1 LNDLRGTQTETA
13 GVVHV
18 TSTAQYKQLTKN
30 AKLVL
35 VDFTAKWCGPC
46 KQIAPHFSNLA
57 LTYPDVHFLK
67 VDVDEN
73 AEVVALE
80 NVRSMPTFKVYRYGA
95 KTEEFSGADQ
105 HKLKAL
111 IEKYLPTVG

>member
-1 LNDLRGTQTETA
+1 MI
-13 GVVHV
+13 VVDYFA
-18 TSTAQYKQLTKN
+18 T
-30 AKLVL
+30 
-35 VDFTAKWCGPC
+35 WCGPC
-46 KQIAPHFSNLA
+46 VRIAPTFSQLA
-57 LTYPDVHFLK
+57 AKFKESVFLK

-73 AEVVALE
+73 AEVAALE